1 MNPISIG
8 HAVKLREEHDT
19 VKVVLQMLHLLY
31 TISSKTKSSNNQDL
45 VSELLAIYH
54 ILGCNTNI
62 KLYYLKS
69 HSDKFPDN
77 LGKYK
82 VSVFTKI

>member
-1 MNPISIG
+1 
-8 HAVKLREEHDT
+8 VKLGEEHDT

-31 TISSKTKSSNNQDL
+31 TISSDTKSSNNQDL
-45 VSELLAIYH
+45 VNELLAIYH
-54 ILGCNTNI
+54 ILGCNMSI

-82 VSVFTKI
+82 VSVFTTT

>member
-1 MNPISIG
+1 
-8 HAVKLREEHDT
+8 VKLREEHDT

-31 TISSKTKSSNNQDL
+31 TSSSKTKSSNNQDL
-45 VSELLAIYH
+45 VNELLVIYH
-54 ILGCNTNI
+54 ILGGNISI

-82 VSVFTKI
+82 VSVFTRT

>member
-1 MNPISIG
+1 M
-8 HAVKLREEHDT
+8 KLREEHDT
-19 VKVVLQMLHLLY
+19 VKVVLQKLHLLY

-45 VSELLAIYH
+45 VNELLAIYH
-54 ILGCNTNI
+54 ILGCNMSI

-82 VSVFTKI
+82 VSVFTRT